1 MKTTL
6 LLALLAPSF
15 LFAAPA
21 SASWRAIRS
30 MEFEL
35 PDYPKEGSA
44 EFKQDFEVLL
54 KWQEE
59 RSPEQCRQGRRMK
72 WPEFESLFKTEL
84 LDPEEMALVTPLMN
98 QVQSF
103 TERVSGYH
111 KDKFERLRP
120 YDADARIKP
129 CADKATGAKAY
140 PSSHAAIASAIS
152 CVLSE
157 VFPAK
162 AEDLK
167 MFGQELGDLRVVIG
181 LHHPSDVKAGQ
192 GLGLEICDRL
202 MSEPDFKEEVESLKK
217 SLSQFPN

>member
-15 LFAAPA
+15 LFAAP
-21 SASWRAIRS
+21 STGWRGIGS

-35 PDYPKEGSA
+35 ADFPVEGSA
-44 EFKQDFEVLL
+44 EYKKDFEVLL

-72 WPEFESLFKTEL
+72 WPEFKTLFKTEL

-98 QVQSF
+98 QLQSF

-129 CADKATGAKAY
+129 CADKAMGAKAY
-140 PSSHAAIASAIS
+140 PSSHAAISSAIS

-157 VFPAK
+157 VFPVK

-167 MFGQELGDLRVVIG
+167 AFGQELGDLRVVIG

-192 GLGLEICDRL
+192 KLGFEICDRL

-217 SLSQFPN
+217 SLSQSPH